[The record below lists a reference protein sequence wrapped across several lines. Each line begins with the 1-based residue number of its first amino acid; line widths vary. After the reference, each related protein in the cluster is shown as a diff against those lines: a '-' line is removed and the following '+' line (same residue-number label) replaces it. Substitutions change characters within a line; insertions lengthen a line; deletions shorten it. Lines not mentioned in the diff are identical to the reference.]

1 MSDPV
6 VEVRRRSDIVRRLEQ
21 RYPAL
26 PEHAALEAVI
36 ESVRAVT
43 TLGLD
48 DDVEADRMVAVV
60 AERRLRQQ
68 LGLESMDARLDPQ
81 PHRRERQVSR

>member
-1 MSDPV
+1 MCDPIL
-6 VEVRRRSDIVRRLEQ
+6 EVRRRTDIVRRLEQ
-21 RYPAL
+21 RYPTL
-26 PEHAALEAVI
+26 PEHAALRAVV
-36 ESVRAVT
+36 ESVRAVN

-68 LGLESMDARLDPQ
+68 LGLDSVDARLDPQ
-81 PHRRERQVSR
+81 PHRRAVAS